1 MTTRIKIALPS
12 SYPYQEIWTLLA
24 HRAVTRPP

>member
-24 HRAVTRPP
+24 HHAVTRPP